1 MVGVTLKRAIA
12 TLEVKATD
20 EEKRII
26 EGVAS
31 TPIIDRQGDKVEPD
45 GAEYSLPMPLL
56 WQHRSSEPIG
66 KVLSVQIS
74 KASIKIRAQV
84 AKAGV
89 SARIDEAWTLIKE
102 GLVGGLSIGFRPIEM
117 ADIAGSWGRHFQK
130 WEWLE
135 LSVVTIAANADAG
148 ISSIKSIV
156 DAELT
161 ATGREASPQ
170 PSGDSDNRRGVRL
183 ARSQGSMKTIA
194 EQLAAFEATRQSK
207 HARMNELMTKSAEEG
222 ETLNAESEQ
231 EYDGLAAEVKK
242 IDDHIVRLRAL
253 EATNK
258 AQAAPV
264 SGIVPSQ
271 ENRTPGGSIRV
282 NNPQV
287 DKGIGFARYVMCS
300 VIAYRQHRSVA
311 EIAKARYPHYQ
322 PLHDYIEKAAVPGG
336 TTTQTDWAAALVDTT
351 NLASEFVEWLRPQTI
366 IGKFGTGGIPALR
379 TVPFNIRVVGQQSG
393 GTGYWVGEG
402 APKPLTSFKFGASTL
417 GYTKVAAI
425 AVITEELARFSSPSA
440 ENLVRDA
447 LRDALV
453 ERIDSD
459 FLDPGVSAI
468 AGVRPASLTNG
479 LTALSSAGTSADN
492 VRTDLGVLLSEYV
505 ENNQNPS
512 GIVLVMPNTL
522 ALGLS
527 LVVNALG
534 QREFPGIDMNGGNLN
549 GIPTITSQYVA
560 DASGRGNMVVAINAR
575 EVFLADDGQV
585 TVDASREASLQML
598 DNPTNSAA
606 SGNPTTMVSM
616 FQTDSIALRAERF
629 INWAKRRTD
638 AVVYM
643 DDVNWGAVGS
653 P

>member
-1 MVGVTLKRAIA
+1 
-12 TLEVKATD
+12 
-20 EEKRII
+20 
-26 EGVAS
+26 
-31 TPIIDRQGDKVEPD
+31 
-45 GAEYSLPMPLL
+45 
-56 WQHRSSEPIG
+56 
-66 KVLSVQIS
+66 
-74 KASIKIRAQV
+74 
-84 AKAGV
+84 
-89 SARIDEAWTLIKE
+89 
-102 GLVGGLSIGFRPIEM
+102 
-117 ADIAGSWGRHFQK
+117 
-130 WEWLE
+130 
-135 LSVVTIAANADAG
+135 
-148 ISSIKSIV
+148 
-156 DAELT
+156 
-161 ATGREASPQ
+161 
-170 PSGDSDNRRGVRL
+170 
-183 ARSQGSMKTIA
+183 
-194 EQLAAFEATRQSK
+194 
-207 HARMNELMTKSAEEG
+207 
-222 ETLNAESEQ
+222 
-231 EYDGLAAEVKK
+231 
-242 IDDHIVRLRAL
+242 
-253 EATNK
+253 
-258 AQAAPV
+258 
-264 SGIVPSQ
+264 
-271 ENRTPGGSIRV
+271 
-282 NNPQV
+282 
-287 DKGIGFARYVMCS
+287 
-300 VIAYRQHRSVA
+300 
-311 EIAKARYPHYQ
+311 
-322 PLHDYIEKAAVPGG
+322 VPGG